1 MLTGRSWGEGDG
13 LRTSRQETS
22 AISPATSV
30 ATPLRGPMRGSADS
44 ITPIRTCNRSGE
56 NRESHQKE
64 DVLNIQQRQLNPGMQ
79 GGWGHADEETS
90 ADNDSSVE
98 ISVAAAVPQRKR
110 YVQDDTCTRA
120 GADAHTTPKRSTHT
134 PSSTTPGSP
143 SFSSPALKICSSK
156 DEDRSGE
163 GDASAPQLRTPS
175 VSVMTGCIRAR
186 QRTPQRSLGPAQ
198 RVPLSERLPQ
208 NCPAASTRDA
218 PSSEATCTW
227 MERRGSGGDMPERA
241 SWEGQVPQPKFSTT
255 SPKSVGG
262 GPMMEDY
269 DMETAVADILALTE
283 GLRRSAQMALNASS
297 SSG

>member
-1 MLTGRSWGEGDG
+1 MRI
-13 LRTSRQETS
+13 SRQEPS
-22 AISPATSV
+22 AISPATSA

-44 ITPIRTCNRSGE
+44 ITPSRTCNRSGE

-64 DVLNIQQRQLNPGMQ
+64 DMLNIQRRQMNSGMQ
-79 GGWGHADEETS
+79 RGWGHADEENS
-90 ADNDSSVE
+90 ADDDCSVE
-98 ISVAAAVPQRKR
+98 MSVAAAVPQRR
-110 YVQDDTCTRA
+110 GYVQDDTCTRSDV
-120 GADAHTTPKRSTHT
+120 DAHTTPKRSTQT
-134 PSSTTPGSP
+134 TSSTTPGSP
-143 SFSSPALKICSSK
+143 SFSTPALKICSST
-156 DEDRSGE
+156 DENRSGE

-198 RVPLSERLPQ
+198 RVPLPERLPQ
-208 NCPAASTRDA
+208 NCHAASTRDA
-218 PSSEATCTW
+218 PASEATCAW